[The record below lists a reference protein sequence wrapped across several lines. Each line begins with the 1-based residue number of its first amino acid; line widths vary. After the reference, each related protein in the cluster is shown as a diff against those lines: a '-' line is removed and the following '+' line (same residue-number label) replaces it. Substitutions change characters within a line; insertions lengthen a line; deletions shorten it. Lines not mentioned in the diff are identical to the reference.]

1 MKMFAGIVLV
11 SLAAAA
17 MADDKACCQKAKNP
31 DAEFLA
37 MAQEMTEKAEGKKA
51 CCMAKAVPVAK
62 AESKCCM
69 AMGTQAK
76 FKVFVAGEGYKF
88 FGCQEMAG
96 SGRAALIAKGA
107 KVGPVQPRLSTK
119 SL

>member
-17 MADDKACCQKAKNP
+17 IADDKACCQKTKNP
-31 DAEFLA
+31 DAEFMA
-37 MAQEMTEKAEGKKA
+37 MAQEMMAKAEGKKA

-69 AMGTQAK
+69 ATGNEGK
-76 FKVFVAGEGYKF
+76 FKVFVAGEGYTF

-96 SGRAALIAKGA
+96 QGRATLIAKGA
-107 KVGPVQPRLSTK
+107 KVGPVQPRLSAK
-119 SL
+119 GL

>member
-1 MKMFAGIVLV
+1 
-11 SLAAAA
+11 
-17 MADDKACCQKAKNP
+17 
-31 DAEFLA
+31 
-37 MAQEMTEKAEGKKA
+37 
-51 CCMAKAVPVAK
+51 
-62 AESKCCM
+62 M

-107 KVGPVQPRLSTK
+107 KVGPVQHRLSVK

>member
-1 MKMFAGIVLV
+1 MFVGIALV

-17 MADDKACCQKAKNP
+17 MANGQDCCQKPKNP

-37 MAQEMTEKAEGKKA
+37 IAQEMTAKAEGKKD
-51 CCMAKAVPVAK
+51 CCNAKAVQVAK
-62 AESKCCM
+62 AQNKCCM
-69 AMGTQAK
+69 ATGDQGK

-96 SGRAALIAKGA
+96 AGRAQLIAKGA
-107 KVGPVQPRLSTK
+107 KVGPVQPRLSLK